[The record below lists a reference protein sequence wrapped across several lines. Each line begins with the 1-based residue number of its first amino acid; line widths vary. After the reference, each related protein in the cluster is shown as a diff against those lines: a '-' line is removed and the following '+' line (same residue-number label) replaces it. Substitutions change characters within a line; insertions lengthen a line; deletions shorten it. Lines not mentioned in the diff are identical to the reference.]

1 MTDGRSNVG
10 LVTKMSSGVELTVYV
25 QPSPTCQVGV
35 PIDDACGAFGRDGE
49 PNFAR
54 FAGPKATAAIAMP
67 TSATVIAAKP
77 RGLIRMPFLV
87 LRSREYGWSI
97 RELLDGCRT
106 PREPA
111 NMIRTDNDAAKTIKI
126 SHSGCLLGAW
136 PYCSQNGRNT

>member
-25 QPSPTCQVGV
+25 QLSPTCQVGV

-67 TSATVIAAKP
+67 TSAAVVAAKP
-77 RGLIRMPFLV
+77 RGLIRIPVVV
-87 LRSREYGWSI
+87 LRNGEDGWSI
-97 RELLDGCRT
+97 RG
-106 PREPA
+106 
-111 NMIRTDNDAAKTIKI
+111 
-126 SHSGCLLGAW
+126 LLG
-136 PYCSQNGRNT
+136 GG